1 MMDVYVADTHSLI
14 WFISEDDRLSKRA
27 WRVFEQAEE
36 SKVEVLIPTIVLAE
50 ITYIAKKKK
59 VKIAIEEVLKCI
71 EQESSFAIV
80 PFDLPVFQTLLKLPE
95 ELEIHD
101 RIIAATARYY
111 HAQLITKDKTLR
123 ESDVI
128 KTIW

>member
-1 MMDVYVADTHSLI
+1 MDVYVADTHSLI